1 MLTQSGW
8 RWYRRGHSVVAWSS
22 ILLLEERPRLS
33 LLAPTDVDIVLSN
46 VLDAESARRILLV
59 DESAN
64 VSCMYT
70 LKSGVE
76 DNATSLAPT

>member
-8 RWYRRGHSVVAWSS
+8 RWYRCGLSFVAWSS
-22 ILLLEERPRLS
+22 IVLLEERPRLS
-33 LLAPTDVDIVLSN
+33 LLVPADVNIILSN

-64 VSCMYT
+64 VSCMYA
-70 LKSGVE
+70 LKMGGE

>member
-22 ILLLEERPRLS
+22 IILLEDRPRLS
-33 LLAPTDVDIVLSN
+33 LLVPADVDIVLSN
-46 VLDAESARRILLV
+46 VTDAESARRILLV
-59 DESAN
+59 DESAD

-70 LKSGVE
+70 SKTGGE